1 MDKKPVTTTTMSTK
15 KKAKRLGRLKLTDFD
30 SDTESVQMSRYL
42 ESEACASLYRNL
54 KIRPADDKYICLDD
68 DLFRDKSRRL
78 SDSIHLR
85 LSIDHLDIA
94 AAASPSEAE
103 TGPPQP
109 RSSGMDES
117 EAISN
122 GFATISGLDDDNSL
136 DNSRSSSSNDERNKS
151 SSLESLIL
159 IDDDDDENE
168 SNNRTAASNSNNNN
182 NTVSLD
188 FYKK

>member
-1 MDKKPVTTTTMSTK
+1 MDKKPVTTMTSTK

-42 ESEACASLYRNL
+42 ESEACASLYKNL
-54 KIRPADDKYICLDD
+54 KIRPADDKYICLED
-68 DLFRDKSRRL
+68 DLFKYKSRRL

-85 LSIDHLDIA
+85 LSIDHLDIG
-94 AAASPSEAE
+94 AASPSEAE
-103 TGPPQP
+103 TEPPLDHQRP

-159 IDDDDDENE
+159 IDDDDDEND

-182 NTVSLD
+182 NNTVSLR
-188 FYKK
+188 

>member
-1 MDKKPVTTTTMSTK
+1 MTSTK

-42 ESEACASLYRNL
+42 ESEACASLYKNL
-54 KIRPADDKYICLDD
+54 KIRPADDKYICLED
-68 DLFRDKSRRL
+68 DLFKYKSRRL

-85 LSIDHLDIA
+85 LSIDHLDIGV
-94 AAASPSEAE
+94 ASPSEAE
-103 TGPPQP
+103 TEPPLDHQRP

-136 DNSRSSSSNDERNKS
+136 DNSRSSNDERNKS

-159 IDDDDDENE
+159 IDDDDDEND

-182 NTVSLD
+182 NTVSLR
-188 FYKK
+188 